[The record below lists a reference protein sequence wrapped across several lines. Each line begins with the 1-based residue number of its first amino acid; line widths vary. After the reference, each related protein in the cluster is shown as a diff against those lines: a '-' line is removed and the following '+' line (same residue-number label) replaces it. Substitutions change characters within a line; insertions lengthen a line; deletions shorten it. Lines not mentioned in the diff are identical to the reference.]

1 MKTIKSKLLF
11 IVVIGLVFLNACQ
24 EEVEKT
30 KPKLTNLTE
39 SVYTSVTIQ
48 PDELYSVYA
57 SVGGILDEKN
67 IEEGDLVKEGQK
79 LFQII
84 NDAPEINAESARLSL
99 EIAKENYKGR
109 ADVLVGIE
117 DEIRAAKLKLT
128 NDSINYFRQK
138 NLWEKNVG
146 SKIDLDTRKLNYDV
160 SKNNLKMLRN
170 RYDRTEVELQ
180 NQVQRAE
187 NAYRATLVNTKDFS
201 VRSKINGKVYALFQ
215 EPGELVSLQQPLA
228 SIGSATD
235 FIIELLIDEV
245 DIARVK
251 KGQKVLVNLD
261 AYGDQIFEAKVTKI
275 YPRKEQRTQTFKVE
289 ALFEN
294 APEILYPGLSGEGN
308 IVISERENTL
318 IIPYDYLIDGNK
330 VQTEN
335 GLKEIEIGLKTIE
348 NVEIISGIDTS
359 MVILKPERT
368 STNN

>member
-1 MKTIKSKLLF
+1 
-11 IVVIGLVFLNACQ
+11 
-24 EEVEKT
+24 
-30 KPKLTNLTE
+30 
-39 SVYTSVTIQ
+39 
-48 PDELYSVYA
+48 
-57 SVGGILDEKN
+57 
-67 IEEGDLVKEGQK
+67 
-79 LFQII
+79 
-84 NDAPEINAESARLSL
+84 
-99 EIAKENYKGR
+99 
-109 ADVLVGIE
+109 
-117 DEIRAAKLKLT
+117 
-128 NDSINYFRQK
+128 
-138 NLWEKNVG
+138 
-146 SKIDLDTRKLNYDV
+146 
-160 SKNNLKMLRN
+160 
-170 RYDRTEVELQ
+170 
-180 NQVQRAE
+180 
-187 NAYRATLVNTKDFS
+187 
-201 VRSKINGKVYALFQ
+201 
-215 EPGELVSLQQPLA
+215 LA